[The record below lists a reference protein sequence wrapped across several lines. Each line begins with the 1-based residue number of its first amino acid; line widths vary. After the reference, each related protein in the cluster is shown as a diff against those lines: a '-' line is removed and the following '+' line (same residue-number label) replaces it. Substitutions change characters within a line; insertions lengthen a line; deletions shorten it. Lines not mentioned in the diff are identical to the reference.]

1 MSVTLNLPDSLS
13 SASVRQMWE
22 SRELCDL
29 SLVSQQEKLFPCH
42 KLVLSAHSPVLRRIL
57 ASPALSSPGLAPALV
72 MFGLSSAEVDNILQF
87 LYTGQV
93 ILQTSE
99 VQGFMSL
106 AERLEISNI
115 SEDEEGKDQIPTRKR
130 QRPPKK
136 FYSKEGIKKVKDK
149 LNIKHV
155 LKVEVNNDNEVE
167 MIDPPGIP
175 QHNEDLRQYGKSE
188 TIGTLN
194 EVPEPME
201 NTVMEIKSLRENQSF
216 VKVRIDE
223 NDMSQHKNFKSFLHS
238 FHAVLEDSIFKCN
251 LCGDVSVS
259 PSEAEEH
266 SECHIEGLKFP
277 CKLCKIILSSRND
290 MRMHLAREHQPRKS
304 NLI

>member
-115 SEDEEGKDQIPTRKR
+115 SEEEKDHIPTRKR

-175 QHNEDLRQYGKSE
+175 QHNEDLRQYGKSG

>member
-13 SASVRQMWE
+13 SASVLSMWE

-29 SLVSQQEKLFPCH
+29 SLVSQEEKLFPCH

-72 MFGLSSAEVDNILQF
+72 MFGLSSAEVGNILQF

-93 ILQTSE
+93 ILQTPE
-99 VQGFMSL
+99 VHGFMSL

-115 SEDEEGKDQIPTRKR
+115 SEEEKDDIRTRKR

-136 FYSKEGIKKVKDK
+136 FYSKEGIKKVKDT

-175 QHNEDLRQYGKSE
+175 QRYEDLLQYGKSA

-223 NDMSQHKNFKSFLHS
+223 NEMSQHKNFKSFLHS
-238 FHAVLEDSIFKCN
+238 FHTVLEDSIFKCN

-277 CKLCKIILSSRND
+277 CKLCKIILSSRKD
-290 MRMHLAREHQPRKS
+290 MRMHLAREHQPRTS

>member
-57 ASPALSSPGLAPALV
+57 ASPALSSPGPALV

-194 EVPEPME
+194 EVPEPVE

>member
-1 MSVTLNLPDSLS
+1 MSVTLNLPASLS
-13 SASVRQMWE
+13 SASVHQMWE
-22 SRELCDL
+22 SQELCDM
-29 SLVSQQEKLFPCH
+29 SLVSAEEKLFPCH
-42 KLVLSAHSPVLRRIL
+42 KLVLSSHSPVIRRLL
-57 ASPALSSPGLAPALV
+57 ASPALSSPGLSPALV
-72 MFGLSSAEVDNILQF
+72 MFGLSSAEVYNILQF
-87 LYTGQV
+87 LYTGQI

-115 SEDEEGKDQIPTRKR
+115 SEEEKEDIRTRKR
-130 QRPPKK
+130 QKPSKK

-149 LNIKHV
+149 LNINHV

-167 MIDPPGIP
+167 MIDPPAIS
-175 QHNEDLRQYGKSE
+175 QRDEDLLQYGISE
-188 TIGTLN
+188 TIGTLD

-201 NTVMEIKSLRENQSF
+201 NTLMEIKPLRENQSF

-223 NDMSQHKNFKSFLHS
+223 NEMSQHKNFKSFLHS
-238 FHAVLEDSIFKCN
+238 FHTVLENSIFKCN
-251 LCGDVSVS
+251 LCGVVSVS
-259 PSEAEEH
+259 PSVAEEH

-290 MRMHLAREHQPRKS
+290 MRMHLAREHQPK